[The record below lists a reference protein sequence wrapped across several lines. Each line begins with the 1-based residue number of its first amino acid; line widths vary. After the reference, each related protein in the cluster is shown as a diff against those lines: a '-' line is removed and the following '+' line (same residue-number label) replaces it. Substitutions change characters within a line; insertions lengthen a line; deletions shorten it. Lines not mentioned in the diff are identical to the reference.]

1 MSLLVWSEDRPEWQR
16 DALRR
21 IAVSGQIVELDRD
34 AVHARLRHAHGITV
48 ESDIA
53 CTPLGADHLPP
64 ETDATDPT
72 LLCAIGPVSNVDRL
86 ASDQELRFGLNGITL
101 VFGDTRQNVIDRG
114 MLSRIVHLLRN

>member
-1 MSLLVWSEDRPEWQR
+1 MSLLVWSEDRPAWQR

-21 IAVSGQIVELDRD
+21 IAVSGQIAEADRG
-34 AVHARLRHAHGITV
+34 AIHARLRHAHGIAV
-48 ESDIA
+48 EGDLA

-86 ASDQELRFGLNGITL
+86 ASDQQLRFGVNGITL
-101 VFGDTRQNVIDRG
+101 VFG
-114 MLSRIVHLLRN
+114 L